1 MDMDM
6 DQALSNVRVLDLT
19 HVQAGPSCAQML
31 GFLGADVIKVED
43 TRGGDSTRSDLA
55 HREDSDSVYFLIFNN
70 NKRAITLDLKTDK
83 GKEMFQGLVKWADV
97 LVENFSPGM
106 LDRLGMGWEVLRQ
119 LNPRLIYATIKGF
132 GTYGPYADYKGY
144 EFVAQAVGGAMATT
158 GYEDRP
164 PVMVTPGVGDSGS
177 GLHAAIGIL
186 AALHKRERTGKGQMV
201 EVSMQDSVINLMRM
215 FLTRTLGHGIDYVRT
230 GHLGPRG
237 APMVYP
243 CAPGGS
249 NDYVMIH
256 PRGDGW
262 DMMLAAMDRADLI
275 GDPRFDDEEERMRN
289 VEAATEVITEWT
301 SARTKWEAMET
312 LAEAGVLAGATIG
325 AAEALENEHLIARE
339 MIVEVEDPVRGDYRM
354 VGIPIKLSDEANK
367 VTRAPRYS
375 EHTDET
381 LTTILGCSP
390 EEVAEMRQAGVI
402 V

>member
-1 MDMDM
+1 M
-6 DQALSNVRVLDLT
+6 DQALSNIKVLDLT

-43 TRGGDSTRSDLA
+43 TRGGDSTRTDLA

-70 NKRAITLDLKTDK
+70 NKRAVTLDLKTER
-83 GKEMFQGLVKWADV
+83 GKELFIRLAQWADV

-106 LDRLGMGWEVLRQ
+106 LDRLGLGWDVLHC

-164 PVMVTPGVGDSGS
+164 PVMITPGVGDSGS

-186 AALHKRERTGKGQMV
+186 AALHKRDRTGVGQMV
-201 EVSMQDSVINLMRM
+201 EVSMQDSVVNLMRM
-215 FLTRTLGHGIDYVRT
+215 FLTRTLGHGIDHTRQ
-230 GHLGPRG
+230 GHSGTRG
-237 APMVYP
+237 LPMVFP
-243 CAPGGS
+243 CEPGGP

-262 DMMLAAMDRADLI
+262 DLMLAAMDRSDLI
-275 GDPRFDDEEERMRN
+275 GDPRFDDEEERVKN
-289 VEAATEVITEWT
+289 SDEAERVITEWT
-301 SARTKWEAMET
+301 SKHTKWEAMKI
-312 LAEAGVLAGATIG
+312 LAESGVLAGATIG
-325 AAEALENEHLIARE
+325 AAEVLENEHLIARE
-339 MIVEVEDPVRGDYRM
+339 MIVNVDDPVRGDYKM
-354 VGIPIKLSDEANK
+354 VGIPVKLSDEENA
-367 VTRAPRYS
+367 VTKAPRYS
-375 EHTDET
+375 EHTDEV
-381 LTTILGCSP
+381 LTTVLGCSP
-390 EEVAEMRQAGVI
+390 EDVDELREQGVI

>member
-1 MDMDM
+1 M
-6 DQALSNVRVLDLT
+6 DQALSNIKVLDLT

-43 TRGGDSTRSDLA
+43 TRGGDSTRVDLA

-83 GKEMFQGLVKWADV
+83 GKESFIGLVQWADV

-106 LDRLGMGWEVLRQ
+106 LDRLGLGWDVLHR
-119 LNPRLIYATIKGF
+119 LNPRLVYATIKGF

-158 GYEDRP
+158 GFEDRP

-186 AALHKRERTGKGQMV
+186 AALHKRERTGVGQMV
-201 EVSMQDSVINLMRM
+201 EVSMQDSVVNLMRM
-215 FLTRTLGHGIDYVRT
+215 FLTRTLGHGIDHKRQ
-230 GHLGPRG
+230 GHLGTRG
-237 APMVYP
+237 LPMVFP
-243 CAPGGS
+243 CAPGGP

-262 DMMLAAMDRADLI
+262 DLMLAAIDRPELI
-275 GDPRFDDEEERMRN
+275 GDPRFDDEEERVRN
-289 VEAATEVITEWT
+289 GEAATEIITGWT
-301 SARTKWEAMET
+301 SQRTKWEAMHT
-312 LAEAGVLAGATIG
+312 LAGAGVLSGATIG
-325 AAEALENEHLIARE
+325 AAEVLENEHLIARE
-339 MIVEVEDPVRGDYRM
+339 MIVNVADDVRGDYKM
-354 VGIPIKLSDEANK
+354 IGIPIKLSDEANT

-375 EHTDET
+375 EHTDEVLKT
-381 LTTILGCSP
+381 VLGCSS
-390 EEVAEMRQAGVI
+390 EDIEQMRQQGVI

>member
-1 MDMDM
+1 M
-6 DQALSNVRVLDLT
+6 DQALSNVKVLDLT

-43 TRGGDSTRSDLA
+43 TRGGDSTRTDLA

-70 NKRAITLDLKTDK
+70 NKRAVTLDLKTDR
-83 GKEMFQGLVKWADV
+83 GKELFVRLAQWADV

-106 LDRLGMGWEVLRQ
+106 LDRLGLGWDVLHR

-158 GYEDRP
+158 GFEDRP

-186 AALHKRERTGKGQMV
+186 AALHKRERTGIGQMV
-201 EVSMQDSVINLMRM
+201 EVSMQDSVVNLMRM
-215 FLTRTLGHGIDYVRT
+215 FLTRTLGHGIDHKRQ
-230 GHLGPRG
+230 GHQGTRG
-237 APMVYP
+237 LPMVFR
-243 CAPGGS
+243 CAPGGP

-262 DMMLAAMDRADLI
+262 DLMLAAMDRSDLI
-275 GDPRFDDEEERMRN
+275 GDPRFDDEDTRVENSDEAER
-289 VEAATEVITEWT
+289 VITEWT
-301 SARTKWEAMET
+301 SKRTKWEAMKT
-312 LAEAGVLAGATIG
+312 LAESGVLAGATIG
-325 AAEALENEHLIARE
+325 AAEVLENEHLIARE
-339 MIVEVEDPVRGDYRM
+339 MIVNVDDPVRGDYKM
-354 VGIPIKLSDEANK
+354 VGIPIKLSDEANE
-367 VTRAPRYS
+367 VTKAPRYS
-375 EHTDET
+375 EHTDDVLMT
-381 LTTILGCSP
+381 VLGCSS
-390 EEVAEMRQAGVI
+390 EDIDELRKHGVI

>member
-1 MDMDM
+1 M
-6 DQALSNVRVLDLT
+6 DQALSNVKVLDLT

-43 TRGGDSTRSDLA
+43 TRGGDSTRTDLA

-70 NKRAITLDLKTDK
+70 NKRAVTLDLKTEH
-83 GKEMFQGLVKWADV
+83 GKELFLRLAQWADV

-106 LDRLGMGWEVLRQ
+106 LDRLGMGWDVLHQ
-119 LNPRLIYATIKGF
+119 QNPRLIYATIKGF
-132 GTYGPYADYKGY
+132 GNYGPYAEYKGF

-186 AALHKRERTGKGQMV
+186 AALHKRDRTGVGQMV
-201 EVSMQDSVINLMRM
+201 EVSMQDSVVNLMRM
-215 FLTRTLGHGIDYVRT
+215 FLTRTLGHGIDHKRQ
-230 GHLGPRG
+230 GHKGTRG
-237 APMVYP
+237 LPMVFP
-243 CAPGGS
+243 CTPGGP

-262 DMMLAAMDRADLI
+262 DLMLAAMDRSDLI
-275 GDPRFDDEEERMRN
+275 GDPRFDDEDTRVENSE
-289 VEAATEVITEWT
+289 EAARVITEWT
-301 SARTKWEAMET
+301 SKRTKWEAMET
-312 LAEAGVLAGATIG
+312 LAGSGVLSGATIG
-325 AAEALENEHLIARE
+325 AAEVLENKHLIARE
-339 MIVEVEDPVRGDYRM
+339 MIVNVADSVRGDYKM

-367 VTRAPRYS
+367 VTKAPRYS
-375 EHTDET
+375 EHTDEVLKT
-381 LTTILGCSP
+381 VLGCSS
-390 EEVAEMRQAGVI
+390 EDVDELRKQGVI

>member
-132 GTYGPYADYKGY
+132 GTYGPYANYKGY
-144 EFVAQAVGGAMATT
+144 EFVAQAVGAAMATT

-186 AALHKRERTGKGQMV
+186 AALHKRERTGEGQMV
-201 EVSMQDSVINLMRM
+201 EVSMQDSVVNLMRM
-215 FLTRTLGHGIDYVRT
+215 FLTRTLGHGIDHVRT

-243 CAPGGS
+243 CAPGGP

-275 GDPRFDDEEERMRN
+275 GDPRFDDEDERMRN

-381 LTTILGCSP
+381 LMTILGCSQ
-390 EEVAEMRQAGVI
+390 EEVAEMRRAGVI